1 VSSYYNENDPR
12 AAAWLRELIRKGH
25 IANGYVD
32 ERDIRDVTP
41 EELGG
46 YHQHHFFAGI
56 GGWSLALRLAGWPDD
71 KPVWTGSCPCQP
83 FSSAGKRA
91 GFADDRHLWPAW
103 HWLIQQC
110 QPAIVFGEQ
119 VAGKAGESWFDL
131 VSNDLEASGYACGA
145 VTFPA
150 CSVGAP
156 HLRQRLYW
164 VGVADSQHPRRDPR
178 ASACQE
184 KEAPVRAER
193 DLPCT
198 PGIVDRVANASS
210 ARLERRISERKD
222 PERETMHRHAGLDC
236 ATDSLA
242 NTDSQRLQGRQERNL
257 GPIKPRQQAP
267 SRADAVRHNPWTE
280 TDWIYCRD
288 GKYRPV
294 EPGLEPLANVVPD
307 HMVRLRGY
315 GNAIVPQQAAEFI
328 AACKAS

>member
-1 VSSYYNENDPR
+1 MSSYYNENDPR

-83 FSSAGKRA
+83 FSAAGKRA

-103 HWLIQQC
+103 HWLVQQRR
-110 QPAIVFGEQ
+110 PPVVFGEQ

-164 VGVADSQHPRRDPR
+164 M
-178 ASACQE
+178 
-184 KEAPVRAER
+184 
-193 DLPCT
+193 
-198 PGIVDRVANASS
+198 ANTSS